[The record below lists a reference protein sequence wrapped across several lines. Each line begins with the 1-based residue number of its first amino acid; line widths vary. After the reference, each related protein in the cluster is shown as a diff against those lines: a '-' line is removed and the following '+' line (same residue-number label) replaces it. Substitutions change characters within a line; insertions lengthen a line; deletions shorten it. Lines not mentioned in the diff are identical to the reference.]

1 VDRGRGRAASKS
13 SERDA
18 GSARLIGRQDGTD
31 SCLRRVLLAG
41 TEVDYRL
48 IRARRQS
55 IGMTVDHSGLIVRAP
70 RWVTIR
76 EIELALKERER
87 WIIEMLA
94 EWRGRNRDSLPT
106 EWHQGAPL
114 LFQGRALTLALFPAR
129 SKAIAADLLHLTVLH
144 PDPADESEIAAFC
157 RRWLKEQAFALLAPR
172 ALHFARR
179 LRTRPPAV
187 KLSDARSQ
195 WGSCNH
201 RGEIRLNWRLVQL
214 PPRIA
219 DYVVA
224 HEVAH
229 LVELNHSARFWA
241 LVESLLPGH
250 VEARRELDALTPL
263 LD

>member
-1 VDRGRGRAASKS
+1 MIRRRDGAA
-13 SERDA
+13 D
-18 GSARLIGRQDGTD
+18 D
-31 SCLRRVLLAG
+31 SLRRLTLAG
-41 TEVDYRL
+41 QDVDYRL
-48 IRARRQS
+48 IRARRES
-55 IGMTVDHSGLIVRAP
+55 IGMTIDHAGLVVRAP
-70 RWVTIR
+70 RWVSIR
-76 EIELALKERER
+76 EIELALKERAR
-87 WIIEMLA
+87 WVIAMLA
-94 EWRGRNRDSLPT
+94 EWRGRNRDSLPSAWQ
-106 EWHQGAPL
+106 EGAPL

-129 SKAIAADLLHLTVLH
+129 RQAIAADLLNLTVLH
-144 PDPADESEIAAFC
+144 PTPGDEGEIAAFC
-157 RRWLKEQAFALLAPR
+157 CRWLKEQALALLAPR
-172 ALHFARR
+172 AFHFASR
-179 LRTRPPAV
+179 LRTRPPAI

-250 VEARRELDALTPL
+250 IEARRELDALTPL

>member
-1 VDRGRGRAASKS
+1 V
-13 SERDA
+13 
-18 GSARLIGRQDGTD
+18 
-31 SCLRRVLLAG
+31 RRVLLAG
-41 TEVDYRL
+41 NDVDYRL

-55 IGMTVDHSGLIVRAP
+55 IGMTIDHTGLIVRAP
-70 RWVTIR
+70 RWVPIR
-76 EIELALKERER
+76 EIELALREREH

-114 LFQGRALTLALFPAR
+114 LFLGRPLTLALFPAR
-129 SKAIAADLLHLTVLH
+129 NKAIAADLLHLTVLH
-144 PDPADESEIAAFC
+144 PNPWNESEIAAFC
-157 RRWLKEQAFALLAPR
+157 RRWLKEQALALLAPR

-179 LRTRPPAV
+179 LRTKPSAI
-187 KLSDARSQ
+187 KLSEARSQ

-250 VEARRELDALTPL
+250 IEARRELDALTPL

>member
-1 VDRGRGRAASKS
+1 V
-13 SERDA
+13 
-18 GSARLIGRQDGTD
+18 RL
-31 SCLRRVLLAG
+31 VLLAG
-41 TEVDYRL
+41 QEIDYRL

-55 IGMTVDHSGLIVRAP
+55 IGMMIDHSGLTVRAP

-76 EIELALKERER
+76 EIELALTERAR
-87 WIIEMLA
+87 WVIETLA
-94 EWRGRNRDSLPT
+94 QWRGRNRESLPT
-106 EWHQGAPL
+106 EWHAGAPL
-114 LFQGRALTLALFPAR
+114 LYQGRPLTLALFPAR
-129 SKAIAADLLHLTVLH
+129 REAIAVDLLHLTVLH
-144 PDPADESEIAAFC
+144 PTPADQNEIGAFVC
-157 RRWLKEQAFALLAPR
+157 RWLKEQALALLVPR

-179 LRTRPPAV
+179 LKAEPPAV
-187 KLSDARSQ
+187 KLSEARSQ

-201 RGEIRLNWRLVQL
+201 LGEIRLNWRLVQL

-229 LVELNHSARFWA
+229 LIELNHSPRFWA

-250 VEARRELDALTPL
+250 VETRRELDALTPL

>member
-1 VDRGRGRAASKS
+1 LNRRG
-13 SERDA
+13 E
-18 GSARLIGRQDGTD
+18 SADH
-31 SCLRRVLLAG
+31 SLRRVMLAG
-41 TEVDYRL
+41 QEVDYRL

-55 IGMTVDHSGLIVRAP
+55 IGMTIDHTGLVVRAP
-70 RWVTIR
+70 RWVSVR
-76 EIELALKERER
+76 EIELALTERAR
-87 WIIEMLA
+87 WVIATLA
-94 EWRGRNRDSLPT
+94 EWRGRNRDSLPSAWQ
-106 EWHQGAPL
+106 EGAPL
-114 LFQGRALTLALFPAR
+114 LFQGRALTLALYPAR
-129 SKAIAADLLHLTVLH
+129 KQAIAADLVHLTVLH
-144 PDPADESEIAAFC
+144 PTPGDESEIAAYC
-157 RRWLKEQAFALLAPR
+157 CRWLKEQALALLAPR
-172 ALHFARR
+172 VLHFAAR
-179 LRTRPPAV
+179 LRTRTPAI
-187 KLSDARSQ
+187 KLSDARAQ

>member
-1 VDRGRGRAASKS
+1 M
-13 SERDA
+13 
-18 GSARLIGRQDGTD
+18 IGRQDGAD
-31 SCLRRVLLAG
+31 GSSLRRVLLAG
-41 TEVDYRL
+41 NDVDYRL
-48 IRARRQS
+48 YRARRQS
-55 IGMTVDHSGLIVRAP
+55 IGMTIDHSGLIVRAP
-70 RWVTIR
+70 RWVSIR

-94 EWRGRNRDSLPT
+94 QWRGRNRDSLPT

-114 LFQGRALTLALFPAR
+114 LFQGRPLKLALFPAR
-129 SKAIAADLLHLTVLH
+129 KKAIAVDLLHLTVLH
-144 PDPADESEIAAFC
+144 PHPWEESEIATFC
-157 RRWLKEQAFALLAPR
+157 RRWLKEQALALLAPR

-179 LRTRPPAV
+179 LRTKPPAI
-187 KLSDARSQ
+187 KLSEARSQ

-250 VEARRELDALTPL
+250 AEARRELDALTPL

>member
-1 VDRGRGRAASKS
+1 M
-13 SERDA
+13 
-18 GSARLIGRQDGTD
+18 IGRHDGATD
-31 SCLRRVLLAG
+31 SALRRVLLVG
-41 TEVDYRL
+41 QEVDYRL

-55 IGMTVDHSGLIVRAP
+55 IGMTIDHTGLVVRAP

-76 EIELALKERER
+76 EIELALKERAR
-87 WIIEMLA
+87 WVIEMLA
-94 EWRGRNRDSLPT
+94 QWRGRNRDSLPT

-129 SKAIAADLLHLTVLH
+129 TMAIAADLLHLTVLH
-144 PDPADESEIAAFC
+144 PNPGDESEIAAFC
-157 RRWLKEQAFALLAPR
+157 CRWLKEQALALLAPR
-172 ALHFARR
+172 AFHFASR
-179 LRTRPPAV
+179 LKTKRPAV

>member
-1 VDRGRGRAASKS
+1 V
-13 SERDA
+13 RDA
-18 GSARLIGRQDGTD
+18 GGARLIRRGERAADD
-31 SCLRRVLLAG
+31 SLRRILLVG
-41 TEVDYRL
+41 QDVDYRL

-55 IGMTVDHSGLIVRAP
+55 IGMTIDHTGLVVRAP
-70 RWVTIR
+70 HWVRIR
-76 EIELALKERER
+76 EIEVALKERAH
-87 WIIEMLA
+87 WVVEMLA
-94 EWRGRNRDSLPT
+94 QWRGRNRESLPT
-106 EWHQGAPL
+106 AWQEGAPL

-129 SKAIAADLLHLTVLH
+129 RQAIAADLLHLTVLH
-144 PDPADESEIAAFC
+144 PTPGDEGEIAAFC
-157 RRWLKEQAFALLAPR
+157 RRWLKEQALALLAPR

-179 LRTRPPAV
+179 LRTRPPSV
-187 KLSDARSQ
+187 QLSDVRSQ

-250 VEARRELDALTPL
+250 IEARRELDALTPL